1 MGAGV
6 FRASSSSPD
15 GTDKRR
21 KQQFIKEKE
30 TRKTCLS
37 KELLQRER
45 TLVV

>member
-21 KQQFIKEKE
+21 KQQFIKEKGN
-30 TRKTCLS
+30 KKNMS
-37 KELLQRER
+37 F
-45 TLVV
+45 